1 MPTTALAPGMGAC
14 AANFFDPKSLTPLD
28 TVS

>member
-1 MPTTALAPGMGAC
+1 MPTTALVSGVGAC
-14 AANFFDPKSLTPLD
+14 ATKFFDPKSLTPLD